1 MNLVAPYAD
10 LARPA
15 QASHGRLAALYDVAM
30 VVAGSLVVA
39 LGAQLE
45 IKLPFTPVPMTG
57 QPFAVLL
64 VGALLGARRGA
75 AAMLTYLG
83 EGALGLPVFAGGA
96 AGLANILGPSGGYLL
111 GFVPAAA
118 VTGFLA
124 ERGWDRRFLTTWA
137 AMALGSTL
145 IFACGL
151 PWLATFV
158 GWNNVLAAGFF
169 PFILGDLVKQVLAAL
184 ALPSAWKLAGRAGWM
199 REGF

>member
-1 MNLVAPYAD
+1 MNLVAPYVD

-15 QASHGRLAALYDVAM
+15 SARRAALYDLGM
-30 VVAGSLVVA
+30 IVAGSLVVA

-45 IKLPFTPVPMTG
+45 VRLPFTPVPLTG

-96 AGLANILGPSGGYLL
+96 AGPAAMLGPSGGYLA
-111 GFVPAAA
+111 GFVPAAF

-137 AMALGSTL
+137 AMALGSTML
-145 IFACGL
+145 FACGL
-151 PWLATFV
+151 PWLAQFV
-158 GWNNVLAAGFF
+158 GWDNVLATGLL
-169 PFILGDLVKQVLAAL
+169 PFLPGDLVKQVLAAL
-184 ALPSAWKLAGRAGWM
+184 ALPSAWSLARRAGWT

>member
-1 MNLVAPYAD
+1 MSLVAPYVD

-15 QASHGRLAALYDVAM
+15 GGRVAALYDLGMVA
-30 VVAGSLVVA
+30 AGSLVVA

-45 IKLPFTPVPMTG
+45 VKLPFTPVPLTG

-96 AGLANILGPSGGYLL
+96 SGLVSLVGPSGGYLV
-111 GFVPAAA
+111 GFVPAAF

-124 ERGWDRRFLTTWA
+124 ERGWDRRFLSTWA
-137 AMALGSTL
+137 AMALGSTML
-145 IFACGL
+145 FACGL
-151 PWLATFV
+151 PWLALFV
-158 GWNNVLAAGFF
+158 GRDNVLATGLL
-169 PFILGDLVKQVLAAL
+169 PFIPGDIVKQALAAL
-184 ALPSAWKLAGRAGWM
+184 ALPSAWKLARRAGWM

>member
-15 QASHGRLAALYDVAM
+15 SARRAALYDFGM
-30 VVAGSLVVA
+30 IVAGSLVVA

-45 IKLPFTPVPMTG
+45 VRLPFTPVPLTG

-75 AAMLTYLG
+75 AAMLAYLA
-83 EGALGLPVFAGGA
+83 EGAMGLPVLAGGA
-96 AGLANILGPSGGYLL
+96 SGPVAMLGPSGGYLA
-111 GFVPAAA
+111 GFVPAAF

-137 AMALGSTL
+137 AMALGSTML
-145 IFACGL
+145 FACGL
-151 PWLATFV
+151 PWLAQFV
-158 GWNNVLAAGFF
+158 GWDNVLATGFL
-169 PFILGDLVKQVLAAL
+169 PFVPGDLVKQVLAAL
-184 ALPSAWKLAGRAGWM
+184 ALPSAWSLARRAGWT

>member
-15 QASHGRLAALYDVAM
+15 EHRLAALYDLAM
-30 VVAGSLVVA
+30 IVAGSLVVA
-39 LGAQLE
+39 LGAQVE
-45 IKLPFTPVPMTG
+45 VKLPFTPVPMTG

-96 AGLANILGPSGGYLL
+96 AGVAKILGPSGGYLL

-118 VTGFLA
+118 LTGFLA

-137 AMALGSTL
+137 AMALGSTM

-151 PWLATFV
+151 PWLAQFV
-158 GWNNVLAAGFF
+158 GWDNVLATGLL
-169 PFILGDLVKQVLAAL
+169 PFIPGDVVKQVLAAL
-184 ALPSAWKLAGRAGWM
+184 ALPSAWSWARRAGWV
-199 REGF
+199 RE